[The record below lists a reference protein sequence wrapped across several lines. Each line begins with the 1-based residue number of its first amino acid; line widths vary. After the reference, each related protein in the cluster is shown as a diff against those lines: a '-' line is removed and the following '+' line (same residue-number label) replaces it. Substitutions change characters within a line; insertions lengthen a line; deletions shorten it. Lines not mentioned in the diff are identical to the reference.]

1 MMENI
6 NPKQFYSTVAIAM
19 IVFVFCLTFVI
30 VLSMPLPLGSDPYF
44 HMEIARLYGTGN
56 FTGAF
61 NYIQSVNQIPFYP
74 PLYHIALIPI
84 AISPDPYTGLRILEM
99 FAMPLTFFFTA
110 WLLWKQSG
118 PKAALIGGLI
128 LIGSWSFI
136 DASLQARPETI
147 DLMLYPL
154 MLMALLSA
162 KKKPFALLAIATVY
176 NHGIM
181 ALTNIWGF
189 VGKLIRKRT
198 WLKTLVLTTLAMLPI
213 LLLTLYYFTGG
224 WSMWATTS
232 PTENPQEVLFWTNP
246 SWIPFYAGLTLI
258 GFFFIFNKPIIH
270 DKEHKHLILS
280 ITALTKSKTELEAYL
295 KWGLLGNLVMLPLW
309 ADRWLQYSTIPLACL
324 VGIEIARWHGKKLY
338 VALAVIAL
346 GAWLYTSFFLF
357 NSFYHNWWQPGY
369 FIPQGGT

>member
-1 MMENI
+1 LNT
-6 NPKQFYSTVAIAM
+6 KVFYSTLAIAM
-19 IVFVFCLTFVI
+19 IAFVFALTFII
-30 VLSMPLPLGSDPYF
+30 VLSVPLPLGSDPYF

-74 PLYHIALIPI
+74 PLYHIVLIPI
-84 AISPDPYTGLRILEM
+84 AISPDPYTGLRLLEM
-99 FAMPLTFFFTA
+99 FSMPLTFMFTA
-110 WLLWKQSG
+110 ILLWKYSG
-118 PKAALIGGLI
+118 PKAALISGLV

-136 DASLQARPETI
+136 DATLQARPETV

-154 MLMALLSA
+154 MLMMMLAS
-162 KKKPFALLAIATVY
+162 KKKSFALLAIATVY

-189 VGKLIRKRT
+189 IKPLWHIRIFPEGRI
-198 WLKTLVLTTLAMLPI
+198 WVNTLFWTTIAISPVI
-213 LLLTLYYFTGG
+213 LLTLYYFSGG

-232 PTENPQEVLFWTNP
+232 PAENPQETLFWTNP
-246 SWIPFYAGLTLI
+246 SWIPFYAGITLI
-258 GFFFIFNKPIIH
+258 GFFFLFDKPFK
-270 DKEHKHLILS
+270 KEGTTFSWSLIPLRQF
-280 ITALTKSKTELEAYL
+280 KTQLETYL

-324 VGIEIARWHGKKLY
+324 VGMEVSRWHGKKLY

-346 GAWLYTSFFLF
+346 GAWLYTCFFLW
-357 NSFYHNWWQPGY
+357 NSIYGNWWQPGRMV
-369 FIPQGGT
+369 TR